1 MTPRLSS
8 ASLCATLL
16 LLLFSACGLTGCRHE
31 VARGLAQAHA
41 LELATQLRAA
51 GIDAR
56 SRGRGELFSVHVAR
70 PHGPHAEAMIVD
82 RQLFERAEAPQT
94 FVPRSG
100 LESGGASR
108 AREDERA
115 SQIATALR
123 AIPGVRDARVSLTL
137 CEPSLSQRGEVCHN
151 PNQLSAMLVLH
162 PGSSAP
168 AHHELVDWLATS
180 APQLEAS
187 DVSLLITRAPS
198 VGLAAPAPH
207 PEGDTRTPLAL
218 LVVGSGGLLILIGVG
233 AHLAHRRRHRL
244 EPRTAPA
251 EAHNLMVKT

>member
-1 MTPRLSS
+1 MTPRRSFAPLR
-8 ASLCATLL
+8 ARLL
-16 LLLFSACGLTGCRHE
+16 LVIFCAFGLAGCRHE
-31 VARGLAQAHA
+31 VARGLEQAHA
-41 LELATQLRAA
+41 LELATELRAA

-82 RQLFERAEAPQT
+82 RRLFERAEAPQS

-100 LESGGASR
+100 LESGGAAR

-137 CEPSLSQRGEVCHN
+137 CEPSLAQRGEVCHN

-162 PGSSAP
+162 PGGSAP
-168 AHHELVDWLATS
+168 KHHELVDWLAAS
-180 APQLEAS
+180 APQIEAA
-187 DVSLLITRAPS
+187 DVSLLITHAAS
-198 VGLAAPAPH
+198 VGLATPAP
-207 PEGDTRTPLAL
+207 PEDSASLLPLGLAL
-218 LVVGSGGLLILIGVG
+218 GGGLLALVGVG
-233 AHLAHRRRHRL
+233 GFLATRRRRAH
-244 EPRTAPA
+244 EATDAPA
-251 EAHNLMVKT
+251 EAPTRLVKA